1 MGNSKSNQIKLLF
14 HADLPAQRGE
24 SEDIMTFTKYNNP
37 NRRKA
42 RRNTYSREYKQA
54 RYEELCQLLS
64 QCNTDSERE
73 ILTKA
78 YNVSINP

>member
-14 HADLPAQRGE
+14 QADLPAQRGE
-24 SEDIMTFTKYNNP
+24 SGDIMTFTKHNNP

-42 RRNTYSREYKQA
+42 RRNTYSSEYKQV

-64 QCNTDSERE
+64 HCNTDSERE
-73 ILTKA
+73 NLTKA
-78 YNVSINP
+78 YEITINP